1 MPRDRRRR
9 QAVYLLAAV
18 KRWLCRQLQD
28 EADNEWEQLTDLVW
42 CSADK
47 VIPLLNVKQAAVIRH
62 INAILLSSHASTS
75 VCAAHL
81 SPGNSIPYTPD
92 TAAESF
98 RLRRR
103 WKCKDRKIISFPAM
117 SFRHP
122 NGCRS
127 ERKAV
132 LSRLMLLGYSNC
144 LRILR
149 AAAKDSFIFN
159 HINHTIPRKAGLR
172 ETPR

>member
-1 MPRDRRRR
+1 M
-9 QAVYLLAAV
+9 
-18 KRWLCRQLQD
+18 
-28 EADNEWEQLTDLVW
+28 
-42 CSADK
+42 
-47 VIPLLNVKQAAVIRH
+47 LNVKQAAVIRH

-103 WKCKDRKIISFPAM
+103 WKCKDRKIRSFPAI
-117 SFRHP
+117 SFRQP

-132 LSRLMLLGYSNC
+132 MSRLICYWDTQTACESCVLLLKIVLFSTTLTTPFHEKLGCVKLHDKNLFTLNPLEQAFY
-144 LRILR
+144 
-149 AAAKDSFIFN
+149 FT
-159 HINHTIPRKAGLR
+159 TIAR
-172 ETPR
+172 